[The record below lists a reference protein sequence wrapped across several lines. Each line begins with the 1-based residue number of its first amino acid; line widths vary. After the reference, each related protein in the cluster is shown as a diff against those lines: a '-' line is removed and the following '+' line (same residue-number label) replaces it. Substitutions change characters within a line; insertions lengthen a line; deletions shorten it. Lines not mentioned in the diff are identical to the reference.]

1 MNRFATWAIGAG
13 LFLAAPIAA
22 AEPAPTEA
30 EAKLIELL
38 SQPESWFVDQLGG
51 KRVVVDGQ
59 TLDAKI
65 QYMFAREAAA
75 PKPAGPPV
83 DPGATPEGR
92 AALREAADRSWT
104 FRTRITSPM
113 AETSDREVAGRG
125 GAIPVRIYKP
135 AGAAAPLPVL
145 VYFHG
150 GGWMTGSIAGSDRA
164 VRLMANEAKAIV
176 VSVQYRLAPENP
188 YPAAWD
194 DAEDA
199 YAWAN
204 ANAASFGGDPA
215 MMAVGGDSA
224 GGNLAIAVS
233 SRRLA
238 AGQTPPLYQLL
249 YYPAVDMGRDYPSW
263 KLFGQGYGLDVGYAD
278 YAVPRV
284 FGTRDLSHPEISPI
298 EAKSLRGMP
307 ATIIATAGFDILRD
321 AGRAYARRLESEGVS
336 VLYLNFASLNHSFL
350 QASGVVADADRAA
363 TDTARIFGAAI
374 RSRAKPG
381 QPD

>member
-1 MNRFATWAIGAG
+1 MSRFVTWTLGIAM
-13 LFLAAPIAA
+13 LVAAPIAA
-22 AEPAPTEA
+22 AEPVPTPA
-30 EAKLIELL
+30 DIKLLDLL
-38 SQPESWFVDQLGG
+38 SQPEGWFIEQLGG
-51 KRVVVDGQ
+51 KRVIVDGQ
-59 TLDAKI
+59 TLDPKI
-65 QYMFAREAAA
+65 QYILAREAAA

-92 AALREAADRSWT
+92 AALRAGADRSWT
-104 FRTRITSPM
+104 FRTRVTAPM
-113 AETSDREVAGRG
+113 AETLDREVKGRG
-125 GAIPVRIYKP
+125 GPIAVRVYKP
-135 AGAAAPLPVL
+135 AATSGPLPVL

-164 VRLMANEAKAIV
+164 VRLMANEAKAII

-199 YAWAN
+199 FAWAK

-224 GGNLAIAVS
+224 GGNLAISVS

-249 YYPAVDMGRDYPSW
+249 YYPAVDMRRDYPSW
-263 KLFGQGYGLDVGYAD
+263 TLFGQGYGLDVGYAD

-284 FGTRDLSHPEISPI
+284 FGKRDLSEPEISPI
-298 EAKSLRGMP
+298 AAKSLEATP
-307 ATIIATAGFDILRD
+307 ATILATAGFDILRD
-321 AGRAYARRLESEGVS
+321 AGRAYATRLESEGVS
-336 VLYLNFASLNHSFL
+336 VIYLNFASLNHSFL

-363 TDTARIFGAAI
+363 TDTARIFGVAI
-374 RSRAKPG
+374 RSRAAPKTT
-381 QPD
+381 D

>member
-1 MNRFATWAIGAG
+1 MSRFVTWTLSAAMMA
-13 LFLAAPIAA
+13 AAPIAA
-22 AEPAPTEA
+22 AEPAPAPA
-30 EAKLIELL
+30 EIKLVDLL
-38 SQPESWFVDQLGG
+38 SQPESWFIEQLGG

-59 TLDAKI
+59 TLDPKI
-65 QYMFAREAAA
+65 QYMLARDAAA
-75 PKPAGPPV
+75 PRPSGTPV

-92 AALREAADRSWT
+92 AALREGADRSWT
-104 FRTRITSPM
+104 FRTRVTAPM
-113 AETSDREVAGRG
+113 AETLDREVKGRG
-125 GAIPVRIYKP
+125 GSIPVRVYKP
-135 AGAAAPLPVL
+135 AGTVGPLPVL

-199 YAWAN
+199 FAWAV

-224 GGNLAIAVS
+224 GGNLAISVS
-233 SRRLA
+233 GRRLA

-263 KLFGQGYGLDVGYAD
+263 TLFGQGYGLDVGYAD

-284 FGTRDLSHPEISPI
+284 FGTRDLAQPEISPI
-298 EAKSLRGMP
+298 KAKSLRGMP
-307 ATIIATAGFDILRD
+307 ATILSTAGFDILRD
-321 AGRAYARRLESEGVS
+321 AGRAYAARLESEGVS

-363 TDTARIFGAAI
+363 TDTARIFGVAI
-374 RSRAKPG
+374 RSRAAR
-381 QPD
+381 QTTD

>member
-1 MNRFATWAIGAG
+1 MIRIAICILG
-13 LFLAAPIAA
+13 AA
-22 AEPAPTEA
+22 ALLTTPCVASDPVPTPSETQM
-30 EAKLIELL
+30 LELL
-38 SQPESWFVDQLGG
+38 AQPESWFVDQLGA
-51 KRVVVDGQ
+51 KRVIVDGQ
-59 TLDAKI
+59 TLDPKI
-65 QYMFAREAAA
+65 QYMFAREVAA

-92 AALREAADRSWT
+92 AALRAGADRSWT
-104 FRTRITSPM
+104 FRTRVTAPM
-113 AETSDREVAGRG
+113 AETLDREVKGRG
-125 GAIPVRIYKP
+125 GPIAVRVYKP
-135 AGAAAPLPVL
+135 AATLGPLPVL

-164 VRLMANEAKAIV
+164 VRLMANEAKAII

-199 YAWAN
+199 FAWAT

-215 MMAVGGDSA
+215 MLAVGGDSA
-224 GGNLAIAVS
+224 GGNLAISVS

-249 YYPAVDMGRDYPSW
+249 YYPAVDMRRDYPSW
-263 KLFGQGYGLDVGYAD
+263 TLFGQGYGLDVGYAD

-298 EAKSLRGMP
+298 NASSLKGMP
-307 ATIIATAGFDILRD
+307 ATILATAGFDILRD

-336 VLYLNFASLNHSFL
+336 VLYLNFGSLNHSFL
-350 QASGVVADADRAA
+350 QASAVVADADRAA

-374 RSRAKPG
+374 RSRAAPKSAN
-381 QPD
+381 

>member
-1 MNRFATWAIGAG
+1 MSRFVTWTLGAAMMVAASAAT
-13 LFLAAPIAA
+13 
-22 AEPAPTEA
+22 AEPAPTPSER
-30 EAKLIELL
+30 KLVELL
-38 SQPESWFVDQLGG
+38 VQPESWFIEQLGG

-59 TLDAKI
+59 TLDPKI
-65 QYMFAREAAA
+65 QYMLARDATA
-75 PKPAGPPV
+75 PKPSGPAV
-83 DPGATPEGR
+83 DPAATPEGR
-92 AALREAADRSWT
+92 AALREGADRSWT
-104 FRTRITSPM
+104 YRTRVTAPM
-113 AETSDREVAGRG
+113 AETIDREVKGRG
-125 GAIPVRIYKP
+125 GPIPVRVYKP
-135 AGAAAPLPVL
+135 AGSVGALPVL

-164 VRLMANEAKAIV
+164 VRLMANEAKAII

-199 YAWAN
+199 FTWAR

-263 KLFGQGYGLDVGYAD
+263 TLFGQGFGLDVGYAD

-284 FGTRDLSHPEISPI
+284 FGTRDLAQPEISPI
-298 EAKSLRGMP
+298 KAKSLKGMP
-307 ATIIATAGFDILRD
+307 ATILSTAGFDILRD

-336 VLYLNFASLNHSFL
+336 VLYLNFPSLNHSFL
-350 QASGVVADADRAA
+350 QASGVIADADRAA

-374 RSRAKPG
+374 RSRAG
-381 QPD
+381 PDTAN